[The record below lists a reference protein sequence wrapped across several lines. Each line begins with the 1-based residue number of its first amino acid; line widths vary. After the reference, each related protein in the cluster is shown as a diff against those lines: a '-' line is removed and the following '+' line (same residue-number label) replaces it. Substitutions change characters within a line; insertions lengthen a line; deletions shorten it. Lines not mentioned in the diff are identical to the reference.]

1 MHAEVLMDEDDEP
14 EPDPA
19 YIAKL
24 CEQVRR
30 QRIELTRTLAAI
42 RSNRRTPQQI
52 RALVL
57 RARAL
62 LHRSVLIRRRHERIR
77 RVH

>member
-1 MHAEVLMDEDDEP
+1 MDEDDEL
-14 EPDPA
+14 EPDA
-19 YIAKL
+19 EYVAKL

-52 RALVL
+52 RAVVS
-57 RARAL
+57 RAQAL
-62 LHRSVLIRRRHERIR
+62 LHRSLLIRRRHERIR

>member
-1 MHAEVLMDEDDEP
+1 MDENDEP
-14 EPDPA
+14 EPDPE
-19 YIAKL
+19 YVAKL
-24 CEQVRR
+24 CEQVRQ

-42 RSNRRTPQQI
+42 RNNRRTPQQI
-52 RALVL
+52 RALVS

-62 LHRSVLIRRRHERIR
+62 LHRSLLIRRRYARIR